1 MNFFW
6 PFTSLRQNE
15 IYKIILGSKFSKFTN
30 SFLIFFFRKLLKSPK
45 IFSTI
50 SSRGS
55 RKMLGF
61 QITLELLLQ
70 NVKQVFSLIQTL
82 SLKYQSTKKVFNF
95 FWIGNKV
102 AACQQIFSS
111 TKSFFWQKEL
121 EQGFSSKIFFSK
133 SFFILN
139 SKFLHFVNFFFF
151 SSSSHFSIHNK
162 KYFDLF
168 VKRKFYVLLVTK
180 EGSLLLSVYSL
191 NFKSKWT
198 LGKSEVSNLEKSS

>member
-1 MNFFW
+1 MHKKLHKISSQSIQKNTRKYFFSSELLIDSLKTVMLQTWNKISWIQKWINGDEFFW

-151 SSSSHFSIHNK
+151 SSSSH
-162 KYFDLF
+162 L
-168 VKRKFYVLLVTK
+168 
-180 EGSLLLSVYSL
+180 
-191 NFKSKWT
+191 
-198 LGKSEVSNLEKSS
+198 